1 MKSLLLLFVLLGFLE
16 SCSQEDSLSYNECVV
31 SLATVEQVVSS
42 KDFLLKLDND
52 TVLYPVDNVVNTFEP
67 VKLGRVL
74 INYTIL
80 GKNQANGDYNYAIRL
95 NDATNVVTKEIT
107 RFSDVLQDSLGNDP
121 VNVSDC
127 WIGSHFLNIA
137 YSYYGANANHFISLV
152 QIPSIVAGQ
161 DADINLELRHNAYG
175 DNSKNLYHNVISFDL
190 RSLQLINTLPVKLML
205 KVKNL
210 KGADTVYSLVYK

>member
-16 SCSQEDSLSYNECVV
+16 SCSQEDSLSYNKCVV

-52 TVLYPVDNVVNTFEP
+52 TVLYPVDNVVNTFDP
-67 VKLGRVL
+67 VNLERVL

-107 RFSDVLQDSLGNDP
+107 RFSDALQDSLGNDP

-137 YSYYGANANHFISLV
+137 YSSYGSSTNDLISLV
-152 QIPSIVAGQ
+152 QLPSTDTETDTV
-161 DADINLELRHNAYG
+161 INLELRHNTYG
-175 DNSKNLYHNVISFDL
+175 DNSKNLYNNMISFDL
-190 RSLQLINTLPVKLML
+190 RSLNLTNTLPVKLIL

-210 KGADTVYSLVYK
+210 KETDNIYSLVYK